1 MKPLGNHWS
10 VFIISLSLSLFATT
24 GVMAGAAKLANP
36 CPAKSADSA
45 KWALLVDTSK
55 PETIAPAMEALTCA
69 LEKCHPGLLTVYR
82 DQDQRTVEVGGVT
95 STGQCK
101 VKIIVVAELGQR
113 GFDCGIPKGTAP
125 WLGLLE
131 DNPVSGLPAGQCQPL
146 EQSSK

>member
-1 MKPLGNHWS
+1 MKRLEK
-10 VFIISLSLSLFATT
+10 FLSLFLLVTSVSGFATS
-24 GVMAGAAKLANP
+24 GLAAATAELAKP
-36 CPAKSADSA
+36 CPAKSADWA

-82 DQDQRTVEVGGVT
+82 DQDQRTIEVVGVT

-113 GFDCGIPKGTAP
+113 GLDCGIPKGTAP

>member
-1 MKPLGNHWS
+1 MKRLEK
-10 VFIISLSLSLFATT
+10 FLSLFLLVTSVSGFATS
-24 GVMAGAAKLANP
+24 GLAAATAELAKP
-36 CPAKSADSA
+36 CPAKSADWA

-69 LEKCHPGLLTVYR
+69 LEKCHPGKLTVYR
-82 DQDQRTVEVGGVT
+82 DQDQRTIEVVGVT

-113 GFDCGIPKGTAP
+113 GLDCGIPKGTAP